1 MNKALDDF
9 KDVMSVTDAQVKLQ
23 LASQDDCLN
32 GMSVRLLPHQIIGV
46 SWMVDQEKDS
56 DKNGGI
62 LADAM
67 GNRLH
72 RYCAPSMFS
81 HQIIIAFR
89 SRKGTSP
96 SERHL
101 LDKV

>member
-23 LASQDDCLN
+23 LANQDDCLN

-67 GNRLH
+67 GNGLPRHCLLSMIVSLKNH
-72 RYCAPSMFS
+72 RF
-81 HQIIIAFR
+81 
-89 SRKGTSP
+89 
-96 SERHL
+96 
-101 LDKV
+101 

>member
-9 KDVMSVTDAQVKLQ
+9 KDVISVTDAQVKLQ
-23 LASQDDCLN
+23 LAIQDDCLN

-67 GNRLH
+67 GNGLPRHCFLSMIVSLNNH
-72 RYCAPSMFS
+72 RF
-81 HQIIIAFR
+81 
-89 SRKGTSP
+89 
-96 SERHL
+96 
-101 LDKV
+101 